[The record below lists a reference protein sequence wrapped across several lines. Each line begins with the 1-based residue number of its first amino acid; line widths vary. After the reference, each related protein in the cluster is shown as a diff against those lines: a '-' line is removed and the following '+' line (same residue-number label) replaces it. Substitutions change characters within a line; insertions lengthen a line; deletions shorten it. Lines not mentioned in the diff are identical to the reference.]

1 MEFSSIIAPPGAI
14 TSRSSWCARFA
25 SWRRRSPMAR
35 SSRTASL
42 PPMRCPTTPPL
53 RRARASSKCSAARRS
68 ASGGELPSAPAKGHS
83 QFCRTRSMVAQ
94 EPSVHPR
101 LQAVYL
107 VHSDARSIDERA
119 RAIAVEQSV
128 EMPVAAIEDDFV
140 RSEIV
145 GRVEAIAERDNSL
158 FEVRISLAA
167 ETVGGD
173 PGQLI
178 NMLFGNT
185 SLHEDVV
192 LTDVA
197 LPKDLVGL
205 FGGPRHGLDE
215 LRRRVGAPARALTCS
230 PLKPQGLQAAR
241 LAELAQDFAQGGV
254 DYIKDDHGLADQAYS
269 PFAARLEA
277 VAAALRSIEQLRG
290 RAPRYVPSLS
300 GDLDAM
306 RAQIALAKDVG
317 VDTVM
322 VAPMI
327 AGLSNF
333 HRLVCENPTI
343 AFVAHPTMAGAA
355 RIAPALLLGT
365 LFRLLG
371 ADAVVFPNYGGR
383 FGYSPDTCR
392 ALARAALDERDGLR
406 PAVPMPAGGMTTD
419 RVREMLDFYGA
430 EVMLLIG
437 GALLE
442 ARENLREATSAFVAE
457 VHRYAQ

>member
-1 MEFSSIIAPPGAI
+1 VFESFIGA
-14 TSRSSWCARFA
+14 F
-25 SWRRRSPMAR
+25 
-35 SSRTASL
+35 
-42 PPMRCPTTPPL
+42 
-53 RRARASSKCSAARRS
+53 
-68 ASGGELPSAPAKGHS
+68 
-83 QFCRTRSMVAQ
+83 V
-94 EPSVHPR
+94 R

-107 VHSDARSIDERA
+107 VRCEARSIEERA

-128 EMPVAAIEDDFV
+128 EMPVSAIEDDFV

-145 GRVEAIAERDNSL
+145 GRVESITERDSGR
-158 FEVRISLAA
+158 FEVRVSLAV
-167 ETVGGD
+167 ETVGHD

-185 SLHEDVV
+185 SLHEDVL
-192 LTDVA
+192 LTDVVF
-197 LPKDLVGL
+197 PKELVAV
-205 FGGPRHGLDE
+205 FGGPRHGLHA

-230 PLKPQGLQAAR
+230 PLKPQGSPAAR
-241 LAELAQDFAQGGV
+241 LAELARSFAQGGV

-269 PFAARLEA
+269 PFAARVEA
-277 VAAALRSIEQLRG
+277 VAAALRDLARSHG
-290 RAPRYVPSLS
+290 RAARYVPSLS

-306 RAQIALAKDVG
+306 RAQIALAKDAG

-333 HRLVCENPTI
+333 HRLVRENPAI

-355 RIAPALLLGT
+355 RIAPALLLGR
-365 LFRLLG
+365 LFRVLG

-392 ALARAALDERDGLR
+392 ALARASLDEREGLR

-457 VHRYAQ
+457 VHRYAYG